1 MRPTVGGPPR
11 SEGSHGRQMV
21 VGTMRGLLLAIGGVA
36 CNKGPMQRTGE
47 KIDRVTGQDTM
58 IGTGHI
64 EQASRNVD
72 QAVKD
77 LQK

>member
-1 MRPTVGGPPR
+1 
-11 SEGSHGRQMV
+11 
-21 VGTMRGLLLAIGGVA
+21 MRGLLLAIGEVA
-36 CNKGPMQRTGE
+36 CTKGSMQRTGE
-47 KIDRVTGQDTM
+47 KIDRVTGQDTV
-58 IGTGHI
+58 IGTGRL